1 MDLISFHTRSLSGYI
16 VSRIIQAIP
25 LIFSVIIFNFI
36 LIRLA
41 PGGPAYILA
50 GDRRLLPIEFVERI
64 NREFGLDRPLYEQ
77 LFLYI
82 SNVLQGELGISYYFR
97 EPVVSIIM
105 ERIPATVLLM
115 GTQFIISVLVGVG
128 LAVLVYGGIKRSPLK
143 DHTGQIFSILA
154 YSTPTFWLG
163 FILIILFS
171 IQMKLLPASGITTPG
186 EVFTGFESMI
196 DVARHLL
203 LPATTLALTGIA
215 IYFGLMRTSL
225 KESLG
230 QDYITLARS
239 KGLDERRILFSHALR
254 NSLLPVI
261 SVTGMNVGV
270 LLSGTI
276 LVETVFAWPG
286 LGKLVYDAFLARDL
300 PIIMGVFIV
309 LSISVIIANLF
320 TDIIYGII
328 DPRIRQHRG

>member
-1 MDLISFHTRSLSGYI
+1 MSGYI
-16 VSRIIQAIP
+16 ISRIIQAIP

-82 SNVLQGELGISYYFR
+82 SNVFHGELGISYYFR
-97 EPVVSIIM
+97 EPVISIIM
-105 ERIPATVLLM
+105 ERIPATALLM
-115 GTQFIISVLVGVG
+115 GTQFIISFLVGVG
-128 LAVLVYGGIKRSPLK
+128 LAVLVYGMKRLSVK
-143 DHTGQIFSILA
+143 DYVGQIFSMLA

-163 FILIILFS
+163 FILILLFS

-186 EVFTGFESMI
+186 EDFTGLESMT
-196 DVARHLL
+196 DVTRHLL
-203 LPATTLALTGIA
+203 LPAITLSLTGIA
-215 IYFGLMRTSL
+215 IYFGLMKTSL

-239 KGLDERRILFSHALR
+239 KGLDERRILFGHALR
-254 NSLLPVI
+254 NSLLPVVSI
-261 SVTGMNVGV
+261 TGMNVGV

-309 LSISVIIANLF
+309 LSISVIIANLV

-328 DPRIRQHRG
+328 DPRIRQQNG